1 MPDPSLSTI
10 SPDSVTA
17 FLVGACDVEIWGMS
31 GIERAERMVRR
42 AGISDVAIGGSEVEE
57 GRTALFVRSDMVI
70 DEALAKALLARPG
83 SLLAVERADGLRPV
97 AAHVAR
103 DLIDAGGAIVRGES
117 VDRQAAEALGLT
129 VLSPV
134 ELAGSYNSALR
145 KKAAPVALEL
155 TEKSA
160 REIERATFDA
170 SYKGVTDFVTKWIWP
185 PVALPVTR
193 YLARRGVTPN
203 SVTMA
208 SFICV
213 LAAIALFANGHF
225 LLGALFGWMM
235 ALLDTVDGK
244 LARVTLT
251 SSKWGNVFDH
261 GIDLIAPPFWWLA
274 WWYGLDGRTEP
285 MLMQAMWVMVGGY
298 VAGKLL
304 EQAFISSFGLKTHI
318 WQPIDSAFRQITAR
332 RNPNL
337 AILTVGALAGAPA
350 MGYLVAAG
358 WMVICFCFHAVR
370 LGQAFIQKRNGTAI
384 VSWLES

>member
-42 AGISDVAIGGSEVEE
+42 AESRMWRSA
-57 GRTALFVRSDMVI
+57 GRKSR
-70 DEALAKALLARPG
+70 KAARPFRALRHG
-83 SLLAVERADGLRPV
+83 DRRSPGESAAGPARLLLAVERADGLRPV